1 MSDFGRRE
9 SVLPLWQVKRV
20 VDFIEANMHQPVHT
34 GDLAALVNFSKC
46 YFSILFRRA
55 IGESPLAYVRRR
67 RIERAQKMMLASDMP
82 LCEVAL
88 ACGLA
93 DQPHLSRLFRRLVG
107 STPGVWRRAQRAA
120 SIEAVNASTRDALA
134 APCQRAR
141 GAHSRIQY

>member
-1 MSDFGRRE
+1 MSDFSRRA
-9 SVLPLWQVKRV
+9 SVLPLWQLKRV
-20 VDFIEANMHQPVHT
+20 VDFIEANMHHRVHT
-34 GDLAALVNFSKC
+34 GDLAAIANFSKC

-67 RIERAQKMMLASDMP
+67 RIERAQKMMLASDMS

-93 DQPHLSRLFRRLVG
+93 DQPHLTRLFRRLVG

-120 SIEAVNASTRDALA
+120 PIERASL
-134 APCQRAR
+134 
-141 GAHSRIQY
+141 